1 MARQA
6 NPAEEVVEKI
16 LNKLKD
22 LRLIPGFLRNH
33 PSDRLDS
40 EGIDFL
46 IFLNNHMALPLQV
59 KTSSGNLTLKEKEH
73 LRKHP
78 LVKKVIFVEVSLLSS
93 HPDRLDREVERDL
106 RKMLNLRSD

>member
-1 MARQA
+1 LARQA
-6 NPAEEVVEKI
+6 NPAEEVVERI

-22 LRLIPGFLRNH
+22 QRLIPGFLRNR

-46 IFLNNHMALPLQV
+46 IFLNTNLALPLQV
-59 KTSSGNLTLKEKEH
+59 KTSSGNLTFKEKEH

-78 LVKKVIFVEVSLLSS
+78 LVKKVIFVSVNLLPS
-93 HPDRLDREVERDL
+93 HPDRLEREVERDL
-106 RKMLNLRSD
+106 RRMLNLRSD

>member
-6 NPAEEVVEKI
+6 NPAEDVVEKI

-46 IFLNNHMALPLQV
+46 IFLNNGLAVALQV

-78 LVKKVIFVEVSLLSS
+78 LVKKIIFISVNLLPS
-93 HPDRLDREVERDL
+93 HPDRLDREVERDM
-106 RKMLNLRSD
+106 RRMLNLRSD